1 MMDMKEWIFTLAV
14 GVTAGAIAV
23 LMLPKQNPAR
33 KFARKAAD
41 AVEDTVDQVSELVE
55 KKLDCCN

>member
-1 MMDMKEWIFTLAV
+1 MDMKEWIFTLAV

-23 LMLPKQNPAR
+23 LMLPRENPAR

-41 AVEDTVDQVSELVE
+41 AVEDTVDRVTDMVE
-55 KKLDCCN
+55 DKLQ